1 MFRVEL
7 PQKVTINSFEE
18 NYFDIRS
25 GQRSWPNSIE
35 KQFPIMIHEVIVVPL
50 VAKKSDFR
58 DLVHK
63 LTSHN
68 SYAHS
73 NNLYIFQ
80 FLGHSAGQTMDS
92 AYIVYHEKIK
102 TSRIFVRECSLVPI
116 YSMVVFGGKK

>member
-1 MFRVEL
+1 MCRVDFL
-7 PQKVTINSFEE
+7 QKVTINSFE
-18 NYFDIRS
+18 NYFDIPS

-63 LTSHN
+63 LTSH
-68 SYAHS
+68 
-73 NNLYIFQ
+73 LYIFQ